1 MSRTWQ
7 LTDLEL
13 VVIWESLGE
22 AGTLPHPLVFI
33 SRTPMYYDYLREKR
47 EVGEGLSTKLD
58 NSFKNVLEALTQPDI
73 RIVVNG
79 LDSRDPHRA
88 DGRVRMLAL
97 RRANR
102 GYLITQLPGE
112 TYMHSGGFTVTECD
126 PLKLADIIVSALPP
140 AEAGKMPE
148 IPLIETAV
156 TDVEYD
162 YGRSFVEDDFDE
174 RTKVR
179 SSKFLAMP
187 TASVG
192 SIGVVQG
199 HSEFGP
205 RGITERWLQWRDLE
219 DDGRYAVTP
228 GPSSTAIPADSAQLI
243 SMVNARIAAVI
254 RAIRDERKSYS

>member
-1 MSRTWQ
+1 MSRAWQ

-22 AGTLPHPLVFI
+22 AGVLPRPFVFT
-33 SRTPMYYDYLREKR
+33 SRTPMYYDYLREKQIVSER
-47 EVGEGLSTKLD
+47 LPTKLG
-58 NSFKNVLEALTQPDI
+58 NSFENVLEAMTKPDV

-79 LDSRDPHRA
+79 LDPSDPLRA

-112 TYMHSGGFTVTECD
+112 THMHSGGYTVAECD
-126 PLKLADIIVSALPP
+126 PLKLADVTVSALPS
-140 AEAGKMPE
+140 ADAGKMPE

-156 TDVEYD
+156 DDVEYD
-162 YGRSFVEDDFDE
+162 YGRSLVEDDFDE
-174 RTKVR
+174 RAKVR
-179 SSKFLAMP
+179 SNKFLAMP
-187 TASVG
+187 TTSVG

-205 RGITERWLQWRDLE
+205 RGITERWLDWRDLT
-219 DDGRYAVTP
+219 DDGRYAISP
-228 GPSSTAIPADSAQLI
+228 EPSSKAIPVDSAQLI
-243 SMVNARIAAVI
+243 SMINARIAAII
-254 RAIRDERKSYS
+254 RAIRDERKAYS

>member
-22 AGTLPHPLVFI
+22 AGTLPHPFVFT
-33 SRTPMYYDYLREKR
+33 SRTPLYYDYMREKR
-47 EVGEGLSTKLD
+47 KVGMVLSTKLD
-58 NSFKNVLEALTQPDI
+58 SSFKNVLEVLTQPDV

-79 LDSRDPHRA
+79 MDSRDPQRA
-88 DGRVRMLAL
+88 DGRVRMLGM

-102 GYLITQLPGE
+102 GYLITQVPGE

-126 PLKLADIIVSALPP
+126 PLKLADIIVSALPS
-140 AEAGKMPE
+140 AEAGRMPE
-148 IPLIETAV
+148 IPLIETAA

-174 RTKVR
+174 RAKVR
-179 SSKFLAMP
+179 STKFLAMP

-199 HSEFGP
+199 HSDFGP
-205 RGITERWLQWRDLE
+205 RGITERWLEWRDLE
-219 DDGRYAVTP
+219 DDGRYVVTP
-228 GPSSTAIPADSAQLI
+228 GPSSTAVSADSAKLI
-243 SMVNARIAAVI
+243 SMVNARIAAIV